1 MVNRISAPGLE
12 RRPYFHRYTDD
23 SVDLC
28 DVFGSYSPG
37 AKVKL
42 DEICKILGLPGKP
55 EGIDGSQ
62 VEEMVK
68 ADKIPLVSQY
78 CETDVLNTYRLW
90 LIYELFRG
98 TITPDQLAF
107 SEVQARQFVS
117 GRTNPHLLLSVGL
130 GGKARAEARHRSK
143 NDTEYG
149 LSFVIAGLD
158 PATHSAMRAA
168 FVRGSPGF
176 VSGTP
181 VGQSRKM
188 VPETIFLL
196 LSSADGNR
204 VPIRSFAMKNHVLAL
219 TTSAFV
225 LVFGA
230 MTATAQQG
238 PMMQQQP
245 HQQQSTQNDPEGMM
259 GGGMMGRGMM
269 GRGVMSGMMGHHGG
283 MGGHVAL
290 RIIFALMDSDGDG
303 TISLQEWQAAHE
315 RIFKAM
321 DADKDGTVSFE
332 EMINFMHGTPK
343 GAPQR

>member
-1 MVNRISAPGLE
+1 QAVL
-12 RRPYFHRYTDD
+12 
-23 SVDLC
+23 DLL
-28 DVFGSYSPG
+28 DVFGTYKRG
-37 AKVKL
+37 AKVTL
-42 DEICKILGLPGKP
+42 DETWNIMGQSGKP
-55 EGIDGSQ
+55 KGIDGSH
-62 VEEMVK
+62 VDEMVRAGRIK
-68 ADKIPLVSQY
+68 EVAQY

-130 GGKARAEARHRSK
+130 GGKARAEARHRRK
-143 NDTEYG
+143 NHTG
-149 LSFVIAGLD
+149 HRTSFVIGGLD
-158 PATHSAMRAA
+158 PAAHAAMRAA

-238 PMMQQQP
+238 
-245 HQQQSTQNDPEGMM
+245 
-259 GGGMMGRGMM
+259 
-269 GRGVMSGMMGHHGG
+269 
-283 MGGHVAL
+283 
-290 RIIFALMDSDGDG
+290 
-303 TISLQEWQAAHE
+303 
-315 RIFKAM
+315 
-321 DADKDGTVSFE
+321 
-332 EMINFMHGTPK
+332 
-343 GAPQR
+343 